1 MSNKGL
7 HKDIENWAVLL
18 GGGMSLLV
26 ICNIVLLVVVC
37 LLISGCGTSRKV
49 ERTQERQMRA
59 EIGMVEDEILS
70 LRSSDFVDWTGQAG
84 NDGEKISPR
93 TSFGRN
99 DNKGMPGQAG
109 HDGRG
114 DNAVR
119 DTTLVTSDE
128 GPIIMNAVR
137 DEDGNMVATDVLEAA
152 SVTARFRNVAER
164 GGKVNIEF
172 AVTVPQDMMDPQWQ
186 LRFYPRMNVLE
197 DTLGLDPILI
207 TGQEYRNEQMRGYRR
222 YEKFLQSI
230 VTDSMEFVNMRL
242 LEIFIE
248 RNISALYAFRTDSTF
263 VSDAEFASAFGV
275 TEQDAIEHYTDKLAR
290 SANERRKARKE
301 ERFRHYVKVPIEQG
315 FRLDTVI
322 REINGDFRYVYSH
335 TLASRPRL
343 RKVDVVLSGAIYK
356 EDVKIYDIPEC
367 EPLTYYISSL
377 SAFVDG
383 TERYMT
389 KVIERKVS
397 ANTACYVEFEHDRY
411 EVDESLGYNRDEIGR
426 IKDNL
431 AALIDHDEFEMDS
444 IVVTAS
450 SSPEGTVAYNT
461 RLTQRR
467 SEAVAEY
474 FRRFID
480 EYRDS
485 MKADEGFVV
494 DMTED
499 PRSEPGMT
507 GEEYPETPV
516 RRSFAYAQDDNG
528 DAQDDSK
535 KDRDGYR
542 IQFIARNDAENWRM
556 LDVLVAEDTVMGY
569 EDKIAYINA
578 CELDDLDRREEVL
591 QKLGCY
597 RHLREKVY
605 PRLRTVKFN
614 FYLHRKDM
622 QKDTVHTTVIDST
635 YMAGVQAIRDRDYET
650 AVTLLRPYQDYNS
663 AVAFCALDYNASA
676 LAILE
681 RLPKTDKVNY
691 MLAIVYSRLD
701 ETEKAVRCYEEACRL
716 NPGFVHRGN
725 LDPEVMMLK
734 DFSTPFGRSK

>member
-18 GGGMSLLV
+18 GGGMSLLM

-49 ERTQERQMRA
+49 ERMQERQMRA
-59 EIGMVEDEILS
+59 EIGMVEEMPDRVGHDGE
-70 LRSSDFVDWTGQAG
+70 VG
-84 NDGEKISPR
+84 NDG
-93 TSFGRN
+93 
-99 DNKGMPGQAG
+99 
-109 HDGRG
+109 
-114 DNAVR
+114 R
-119 DTTLVTSDE
+119 DTTVVMEAE

-186 LRFYPRMNVLE
+186 LRFYPQMYVLE

-248 RNISALYAFRTDSTF
+248 RNIPALYAFRTDSTF

-426 IKDNL
+426 IKKNLSALVDN
-431 AALIDHDEFEMDS
+431 DEFEMDS

-461 RLTQRR
+461 SLTQRR

-474 FRRFID
+474 FRMFID
-480 EYRDS
+480 EYRDLL
-485 MKADEGFVV
+485 KADEGFVV
-494 DMTED
+494 DMTGD

-507 GEEYPETPV
+507 GE
-516 RRSFAYAQDDNG
+516 
-528 DAQDDSK
+528 
-535 KDRDGYR
+535 R
-542 IQFIARNDAENWRM
+542 ILFVARNDAENWRM
-556 LDVLVAEDTVMGY
+556 LDVLVAEDTVMSY
-569 EDKIAYINA
+569 EEKIAYINA
-578 CELDDLDRREEVL
+578 CEVADLDVREEVL
-591 QKLGCY
+591 QNLGCY

-605 PRLRTVKFN
+605 PRLRTVKFD

-650 AVTLLRPYQDYNS
+650 AVTLLRPYRDFN
-663 AVAFCALDYNASA
+663 AVVAFCALDYNASA
-676 LAILE
+676 LDILE
-681 RLPKTDKVNY
+681 NLPKSDQVNY
-691 MLAIVYSRLD
+691 MLAIVYSRLG
-701 ETEKAVRCYEEACRL
+701 EIEKAVRCYEEACRQ

-725 LDPEVMMLK
+725 LDPEISRL
-734 DFSTPFGRSK
+734 RSK

>member
-1 MSNKGL
+1 
-7 HKDIENWAVLL
+7 
-18 GGGMSLLV
+18 
-26 ICNIVLLVVVC
+26 
-37 LLISGCGTSRKV
+37 
-49 ERTQERQMRA
+49 
-59 EIGMVEDEILS
+59 
-70 LRSSDFVDWTGQAG
+70 
-84 NDGEKISPR
+84 
-93 TSFGRN
+93 
-99 DNKGMPGQAG
+99 
-109 HDGRG
+109 
-114 DNAVR
+114 
-119 DTTLVTSDE
+119 
-128 GPIIMNAVR
+128 
-137 DEDGNMVATDVLEAA
+137 
-152 SVTARFRNVAER
+152 
-164 GGKVNIEF
+164 
-172 AVTVPQDMMDPQWQ
+172 
-186 LRFYPRMNVLE
+186 
-197 DTLGLDPILI
+197 
-207 TGQEYRNEQMRGYRR
+207 
-222 YEKFLQSI
+222 
-230 VTDSMEFVNMRL
+230 
-242 LEIFIE
+242 
-248 RNISALYAFRTDSTF
+248 
-263 VSDAEFASAFGV
+263 
-275 TEQDAIEHYTDKLAR
+275 
-290 SANERRKARKE
+290 
-301 ERFRHYVKVPIEQG
+301 
-315 FRLDTVI
+315 
-322 REINGDFRYVYSH
+322 
-335 TLASRPRL
+335 L

-426 IKDNL
+426 IKKNL
-431 AALIDHDEFEMDS
+431 SALIDNDEFEMDS

-485 MKADEGFVV
+485 VKVDEGFVV
-494 DMTED
+494 DLAGD
-499 PRSEPGMT
+499 PRSESGMT

-516 RRSFAYAQDDNG
+516 RRSVAYAQDD
-528 DAQDDSK
+528 SK
-535 KDRDGYR
+535 EDRYGYQ

-556 LDVLVAEDTVMGY
+556 LDALVAEDNPLSFD
-569 EDKIAYINA
+569 DKIAYIDA
-578 CELDDLDRREEVL
+578 CEIEDLDTREEVL
-591 QKLGCY
+591 QNLGCY

-605 PRLRTVKFN
+605 PRLRTVRFD

-635 YMAGVQAIRDRDYET
+635 YMAGVQAVRDRDYET

-691 MLAIVYSRLD
+691 MLAIVYSRLG

-725 LDPEVMMLK
+725 LDPEITQLSV
-734 DFSTPFGRSK
+734 FR

>member
-1 MSNKGL
+1 MSDKGL
-7 HKDIENWAVLL
+7 HKDIENWAVLV
-18 GGGMSLLV
+18 GGGVSLLV
-26 ICNIVLLVVVC
+26 ICNVVLLVVVC

-49 ERTQERQMRA
+49 ERMQERQMRA
-59 EIGMVEDEILS
+59 EIGMVEMPD
-70 LRSSDFVDWTGQAG
+70 RVGH
-84 NDGEKISPR
+84 DGEV
-93 TSFGRN
+93 
-99 DNKGMPGQAG
+99 G
-109 HDGRG
+109 HDGRFPVGAG
-114 DNAVR
+114 DDRR
-119 DTTLVTSDE
+119 DTTVVME
-128 GPIIMNAVR
+128 GGGPIIMNAVR
-137 DEDGNMVATDVLEAA
+137 DEDGNMVATDVIKAA

-172 AVTVPQDMMDPQWQ
+172 MVTVPKDMMDPQWQ
-186 LRFYPRMNVLE
+186 LRFYPRMYVLE
-197 DTLGLDPILI
+197 DTLGLDSVLI

-230 VTDSMEFVNMRL
+230 VTDSMEFVNLRL

-248 RNISALYAFRTDSTF
+248 RNIPDLYAFRTDSTF
-263 VSDAEFASAFGV
+263 VTDAEFASTYGV
-275 TEQDAIEHYTDKLAR
+275 TEQEAIEHYTNKLAR
-290 SANERRKARKE
+290 SANERRKARKDTK
-301 ERFRHYVKVPIEQG
+301 FRQYVSVPIEEKG
-315 FRLDTVI
+315 IRLDTVI
-322 REINGDFRYVYSH
+322 REINGDFRYVYSY
-335 TLASRPRL
+335 TLASRPHM

-383 TERYMT
+383 TKRYMT
-389 KVIERKVS
+389 KVIERKVY
-397 ANTACYVEFEHDRY
+397 ANTACYVEFEHDSFV
-411 EVDESLGYNRDEIGR
+411 VDETLGYNRDEIGR
-426 IKDNL
+426 IKGNL
-431 AALIDHDEFEMDS
+431 AALIDNDEFAMDS
-444 IVVTAS
+444 IIVTAS

-461 RLTQRR
+461 RLSQRR

-485 MKADEGFVV
+485 VRVNEGFVV
-494 DMTED
+494 DMTGD

-516 RRSFAYAQDDNG
+516 RRSVAYAQDD
-528 DAQDDSK
+528 SK
-535 KDRDGYR
+535 EDRYGYQ

-556 LDVLVAEDTVMGY
+556 LDVLVAEDTVMSY
-569 EDKIAYINA
+569 EEKIAYINA
-578 CELDDLDRREEVL
+578 CEVADLDVREEVL
-591 QKLGCY
+591 QTLGCY

-605 PRLRTVKFN
+605 PRLRTVKFD

-650 AVTLLRPYQDYNS
+650 AVTLLRPYKDYNA

-681 RLPKTDKVNY
+681 RLHRTDQVNY
-691 MLAIVYSRLD
+691 MLAIVYSRLG
-701 ETEKAVRCYEEACRL
+701 ETEKAVRCYEEACRM

-725 LDPEVMMLK
+725 LDPEITQLSV
-734 DFSTPFGRSK
+734 FR

>member
-1 MSNKGL
+1 MSDKGL

-49 ERTQERQMRA
+49 ERMQERQMRA
-59 EIGMVEDEILS
+59 EIGMVEMPD
-70 LRSSDFVDWTGQAG
+70 RVGH
-84 NDGEKISPR
+84 DGEV
-93 TSFGRN
+93 
-99 DNKGMPGQAG
+99 G
-109 HDGRG
+109 HDGRFPVGAG
-114 DNAVR
+114 DDGR
-119 DTTLVTSDE
+119 DTTVVME
-128 GPIIMNAVR
+128 GGGPIIMNAVR
-137 DEDGNMVATDVLEAA
+137 DEDGNMVATDVIEAA
-152 SVTARFRNVAER
+152 SITARFRNVAER

-186 LRFYPRMNVLE
+186 LRFYPRMYVLE

-248 RNISALYAFRTDSTF
+248 RNIPALYAFRTDSTF
-263 VSDAEFASAFGV
+263 VSDADFASAFGV
-275 TEQDAIEHYTDKLAR
+275 TEQQAVEHYTNKQAK

-367 EPLTYYISSL
+367 ESLTYYISSL

-426 IKDNL
+426 IKKNL
-431 AALIDHDEFEMDS
+431 SALIDNDEFEMDS

-485 MKADEGFVV
+485 VKADEGFAV
-494 DMTED
+494 DMTGD

-507 GEEYPETPV
+507 VE
-516 RRSFAYAQDDNG
+516 
-528 DAQDDSK
+528 
-535 KDRDGYR
+535 R
-542 IQFIARNDAENWRM
+542 ILFVARNDAENWRM
-556 LDVLVAEDTVMGY
+556 LDVLVAEDTVMSY
-569 EDKIAYINA
+569 EEKIAYINA
-578 CELDDLDRREEVL
+578 CEVADLDVREEVL
-591 QKLGCY
+591 QNLGCY

-605 PRLRTVKFN
+605 PRLRTVKFD

-635 YMAGVQAIRDRDYET
+635 YMAGVQAVRDRDYET

-691 MLAIVYSRLD
+691 MLAIVYSRLG
-701 ETEKAVRCYEEACRL
+701 ETEKAVRCYDEACRQ

-725 LDPEVMMLK
+725 LDPEISRLSV
-734 DFSTPFGRSK
+734 FR

>member
-18 GGGMSLLV
+18 DGGMSLLV

-49 ERTQERQMRA
+49 ERMQERQMRA
-59 EIGMVEDEILS
+59 EIGMVEEMPDRIGHDGRSSVGAGDDREKI
-70 LRSSDFVDWTGQAG
+70 LRSAQDDS
-84 NDGEKISPR
+84 N
-93 TSFGRN
+93 
-99 DNKGMPGQAG
+99 GMPGQAG

-119 DTTLVTSDE
+119 DTTLDTSSE

-186 LRFYPRMNVLE
+186 LRFYPRMYVLE

-248 RNISALYAFRTDSTF
+248 RNIPALYAFRTDSTF
-263 VSDAEFASAFGV
+263 VSDAKFASAFGV
-275 TEQDAIEHYTDKLAR
+275 TEQQAIEHYTNRLAK

-301 ERFRHYVKVPIEQG
+301 ERFRQYVKVPIEQG
-315 FRLDTVI
+315 FRLDTVM

-335 TLASRPRL
+335 TLASRSRL
-343 RKVDVVLSGAIYK
+343 RKVDVVLSGAIYQ

-426 IKDNL
+426 IKKNL
-431 AALIDHDEFEMDS
+431 SALIDNDEFEMDS

-485 MKADEGFVV
+485 VKADEGFAV
-494 DMTED
+494 DMTGD

-507 GEEYPETPV
+507 GEGI
-516 RRSFAYAQDDNG
+516 R
-528 DAQDDSK
+528 
-535 KDRDGYR
+535 
-542 IQFIARNDAENWRM
+542 FIARNDAENWRM
-556 LDVLVAEDTVMGY
+556 LDVLVAEDTVMSY

-578 CELDDLDRREEVL
+578 CELDDLDQREEVL

-605 PRLRTVKFN
+605 PRLRTVKFD

-622 QKDTVHTTVIDST
+622 LKDTVHTTVIDST

-650 AVTLLRPYQDYNS
+650 AVTLLRPYQDYNA

-681 RLPKTDKVNY
+681 RLHRTDQVNY
-691 MLAIVYSRLD
+691 MLAIVYSRLG
-701 ETEKAVRCYEEACRL
+701 EIEKAARCYEEACRQ

>member
-1 MSNKGL
+1 MSKNL

-18 GGGMSLLV
+18 GGGVSLLV
-26 ICNIVLLVVVC
+26 IFNIVLMVVVC
-37 LLISGCGTSRKV
+37 LLMSSCGSARKV
-49 ERTQERQMRA
+49 ERMKERQMRA
-59 EIGMVEDEILS
+59 EIGMVEMP
-70 LRSSDFVDWTGQAG
+70 GQAG
-84 NDGEKISPR
+84 HDGEEISPR

-99 DNKGMPGQAG
+99 DSKGIPDRVG
-109 HDGRG
+109 HDGGRAG
-114 DNAVR
+114 NDNR
-119 DTTLVTSDE
+119 DTTVLAESD

-186 LRFYPRMNVLE
+186 LRFYPRMYVLE

-248 RNISALYAFRTDSTF
+248 RNIPALYAFRTDSTF
-263 VSDAEFASAFGV
+263 VSDAEFTSAFGV
-275 TEQDAIEHYTDKLAR
+275 TEQQAIEHYTNRLAK

-301 ERFRHYVKVPIEQG
+301 EWFRQYVKVPIEQG
-315 FRLDTVI
+315 FRLDSVM
-322 REINGDFRYVYSH
+322 REINGDFRYVYSY

-343 RKVDVVLSGAIYK
+343 RKVDVVLSGEIYQ

-426 IKDNL
+426 IKKNL
-431 AALIDHDEFEMDS
+431 SALIDNDEFEMDS

-461 RLTQRR
+461 RLTQKR

-474 FRRFID
+474 FRMFID

-485 MKADEGFVV
+485 VKADEGFAV
-494 DMTED
+494 DMTGD

-507 GEEYPETPV
+507 GEEYTETPV
-516 RRSFAYAQDDNG
+516 RRSFAY
-528 DAQDDSK
+528 AQDDSK

-556 LDVLVAEDTVMGY
+556 LDVLVAEDTVMSY

-578 CELDDLDRREEVL
+578 CELDDLDQREEVL
-591 QKLGCY
+591 QNLGCY

-605 PRLRTVKFN
+605 PRLRTVKFD

-650 AVTLLRPYQDYNS
+650 AVTLLRPYQDYNA

-681 RLPKTDKVNY
+681 RLHRTDQVNY
-691 MLAIVYSRLD
+691 MLAIVYSRLG
-701 ETEKAVRCYEEACRL
+701 EIEKAVRCYEKACRQ

-725 LDPEVMMLK
+725 LDPEITQLSV
-734 DFSTPFGRSK
+734 FR

>member
-18 GGGMSLLV
+18 GGGVSLLV

-49 ERTQERQMRA
+49 ERMQERQIRA
-59 EIGMVEDEILS
+59 EIGMVEMP
-70 LRSSDFVDWTGQAG
+70 GQAG
-84 NDGEKISPR
+84 HDGEEISPR

-99 DNKGMPGQAG
+99 DSKGIPDRVGNDG
-109 HDGRG
+109 EVGNDGRSSVGAG
-114 DNAVR
+114 DDVR
-119 DTTLVTSDE
+119 DTTVVMEAE

-137 DEDGNMVATDVLEAA
+137 DEDGNMVATDVIEAA

-186 LRFYPRMNVLE
+186 LRFYPRMYVLE

-230 VTDSMEFVNMRL
+230 VTDSMEFVNMSL

-248 RNISALYAFRTDSTF
+248 RNIPALYAFRTDSTF
-263 VSDAEFASAFGV
+263 VSDVEFASAFGV
-275 TEQDAIEHYTDKLAR
+275 TEQQAIEHYTNRLAK

-322 REINGDFRYVYSH
+322 REINGGFRYVYSH
-335 TLASRPRL
+335 ILASRPRL

-377 SAFVDG
+377 SAFMDG

-411 EVDESLGYNRDEIGR
+411 EVDESLGYNHDEIGR
-426 IKDNL
+426 IKKNL
-431 AALIDHDEFEMDS
+431 SALIDNDEFEMDS

-485 MKADEGFVV
+485 VKVDEGFVV
-494 DMTED
+494 DLAGD

-507 GEEYPETPV
+507 GE
-516 RRSFAYAQDDNG
+516 
-528 DAQDDSK
+528 
-535 KDRDGYR
+535 R
-542 IQFIARNDAENWRM
+542 ILFVARNDAENWRM
-556 LDVLVAEDTVMGY
+556 LDVLVAEDTVMSY
-569 EDKIAYINA
+569 EEKMAYIDA
-578 CELDDLDRREEVL
+578 CEIDDLDEREEVL

-635 YMAGVQAIRDRDYET
+635 YMAGVQAIRDRDYEA
-650 AVTLLRPYQDYNS
+650 AVTLLRPYQDYNA

-681 RLPKTDKVNY
+681 RLHRTDQVNY
-691 MLAIVYSRLD
+691 MLAIVNSRLG
-701 ETEKAVRCYEEACRL
+701 ETEKAVRCYEEACRM

-725 LDPEVMMLK
+725 LDPEITQLSV
-734 DFSTPFGRSK
+734 FR

>member
-1 MSNKGL
+1 MSDKGL
-7 HKDIENWAVLL
+7 HKDIEIWAVLL
-18 GGGMSLLV
+18 GGGVSLLV
-26 ICNIVLLVVVC
+26 ICNVVLLVVVC

-49 ERTQERQMRA
+49 ERMQERQMRA
-59 EIGMVEDEILS
+59 EIGMVEEMPDRVE
-70 LRSSDFVDWTGQAG
+70 
-84 NDGEKISPR
+84 DGEKISPR

-152 SVTARFRNVAER
+152 LVTARFRNVAER

-186 LRFYPRMNVLE
+186 LRFYPRMYVLE

-248 RNISALYAFRTDSTF
+248 RNIPALYAFRTDSTF

-275 TEQDAIEHYTDKLAR
+275 TEQQAIEHYTNRLAK

-301 ERFRHYVKVPIEQG
+301 ERFRQYVKVPIEQG
-315 FRLDTVI
+315 FRLDTVM

-343 RKVDVVLSGAIYK
+343 RKVDVVLSGAIYQ

-426 IKDNL
+426 IKKNL
-431 AALIDHDEFEMDS
+431 SALIDNDEFEMDS

-485 MKADEGFVV
+485 VKVDKGFVV
-494 DMTED
+494 DLAGD

-507 GEEYPETPV
+507 KVEPGMTGEGI
-516 RRSFAYAQDDNG
+516 R
-528 DAQDDSK
+528 
-535 KDRDGYR
+535 
-542 IQFIARNDAENWRM
+542 FIARNDAENWRM
-556 LDVLVAEDTVMGY
+556 LDVLVAEDTVMSY

-605 PRLRTVKFN
+605 PRLRTVKFD

-650 AVTLLRPYQDYNS
+650 AVTLLRPYQDYNA

-681 RLPKTDKVNY
+681 KVHRTDQVNY
-691 MLAIVYSRLD
+691 MLAIVYSRLG
-701 ETEKAVRCYEEACRL
+701 EIEKAVRCYEEACRQ

-725 LDPEVMMLK
+725 LDPEISFAIAQATKV
-734 DFSTPFGRSK
+734 DNSTPFGRSK

>member
-1 MSNKGL
+1 MSKNL

-18 GGGMSLLV
+18 GGGVSLLV
-26 ICNIVLLVVVC
+26 IFNIVLMVVVC
-37 LLISGCGTSRKV
+37 LLMSSCGSARKV
-49 ERTQERQMRA
+49 ERMKERQMKA
-59 EIGMVEDEILS
+59 EIGIVEEMPYRVGHDGG
-70 LRSSDFVDWTGQAG
+70 RSGEDWIAGRAG
-84 NDGEKISPR
+84 NDY
-93 TSFGRN
+93 
-99 DNKGMPGQAG
+99 
-109 HDGRG
+109 
-114 DNAVR
+114 R
-119 DTTLVTSDE
+119 DTTMVAELD

-186 LRFYPRMNVLE
+186 LRLYPQMYVLE

-248 RNISALYAFRTDSTF
+248 RNIPALYAFRTDSTF

-275 TEQDAIEHYTDKLAR
+275 TEQQAIEHYTNRLAK

-301 ERFRHYVKVPIEQG
+301 ERFRQYVKVPIKQG

-485 MKADEGFVV
+485 VKVDEGFAV
-494 DMTED
+494 DLAGD

-507 GEEYPETPV
+507 KVEPGMTGEGI
-516 RRSFAYAQDDNG
+516 R
-528 DAQDDSK
+528 
-535 KDRDGYR
+535 
-542 IQFIARNDAENWRM
+542 FIARNDAENWRM
-556 LDVLVAEDTVMGY
+556 LDVLVAEDNSLSFY
-569 EDKIAYINA
+569 DKIAYIDA
-578 CELDDLDRREEVL
+578 CEIEDLDTREEVL
-591 QKLGCY
+591 QNLGCY
-597 RHLREKVY
+597 RNLREKVY
-605 PRLRTVKFN
+605 PRLRTVKFD

-650 AVTLLRPYQDYNS
+650 AVTLLRPYQDYNA

-681 RLPKTDKVNY
+681 KLHRTDQVNY
-691 MLAIVYSRLD
+691 MLAIVYSRLG
-701 ETEKAVRCYEEACRL
+701 EIEKAARCYEEACRQ

>member
-18 GGGMSLLV
+18 GGGVSLLV

-49 ERTQERQMRA
+49 ERMLERQMRA
-59 EIGMVEDEILS
+59 EIGMVEEMPDRVGHDGE
-70 LRSSDFVDWTGQAG
+70 VG
-84 NDGEKISPR
+84 NDGRSPV
-93 TSFGRN
+93 G
-99 DNKGMPGQAG
+99 AG
-109 HDGRG
+109 DDG
-114 DNAVR
+114 R
-119 DTTLVTSDE
+119 DTTVVME
-128 GPIIMNAVR
+128 AGGPIIMNAVR
-137 DEDGNMVATDVLEAA
+137 DEDGNMVATDVIEAA
-152 SVTARFRNVAER
+152 SITARFRNVAER

-172 AVTVPQDMMDPQWQ
+172 AMTVPQDMMDPQWQ
-186 LRFYPRMNVLE
+186 LRFYPQMYVLE
-197 DTLGLDPILI
+197 DTVGLDPILI

-248 RNISALYAFRTDSTF
+248 RNIPALYAFRTDSTF

-275 TEQDAIEHYTDKLAR
+275 TEQQAIEHYTNRLAK

-301 ERFRHYVKVPIEQG
+301 ERFRQYVKVPIEQG
-315 FRLDTVI
+315 FRLDTVM

-343 RKVDVVLSGAIYK
+343 RKVDVVLSGEIYQ

-426 IKDNL
+426 IKKNL
-431 AALIDHDEFEMDS
+431 SALIDNDEFEMDS

-485 MKADEGFVV
+485 VKADEGFAV
-494 DMTED
+494 DMTGD
-499 PRSEPGMT
+499 SRSEPGMT

-516 RRSFAYAQDDNG
+516 RRSVAYAQDD
-528 DAQDDSK
+528 SK
-535 KDRDGYR
+535 EDRYGYQ

-556 LDVLVAEDTVMGY
+556 LDVLVAEDTVMSY

-578 CELDDLDRREEVL
+578 CEVADLDEREEVL

-605 PRLRTVKFN
+605 PRLRTVRFD

-635 YMAGVQAIRDRDYET
+635 YMAGVQAVRDRDYET
-650 AVTLLRPYQDYNS
+650 AVTLLRPYQDYNA

-681 RLPKTDKVNY
+681 RLHRTDQVNY
-691 MLAIVYSRLD
+691 MLAIVYSRLG
-701 ETEKAVRCYEEACRL
+701 EIEKAVRCYEEACRM
-716 NPGFVHRGN
+716 NPGLVHRGN
-725 LDPEVMMLK
+725 LDPEISRLSV
-734 DFSTPFGRSK
+734 FR

>member
-1 MSNKGL
+1 MINKDTN
-7 HKDIENWAVLL
+7 KEIEALAVLF
-18 GGGMSLLV
+18 GGGISLLA
-26 ICNIVLLVVVC
+26 ICNVVLMVIVCVLMSSC
-37 LLISGCGTSRKV
+37 SSARKV
-49 ERTQERQMRA
+49 ERIQARQIRA
-59 EIGMVEDEILS
+59 EIGMVEEMPD
-70 LRSSDFVDWTGQAG
+70 RVGD
-84 NDGEKISPR
+84 DG
-93 TSFGRN
+93 
-99 DNKGMPGQAG
+99 
-109 HDGRG
+109 
-114 DNAVR
+114 R
-119 DTTLVTSDE
+119 DTTVVMEAE

-152 SVTARFRNVAER
+152 SVTARFRNIAER
-164 GGKVNIEF
+164 GGKVNVEF
-172 AVTVPQDMMDPQWQ
+172 VVTVPQDMMDPQWQ
-186 LRFYPRMNVLE
+186 LQFYPQMYVLE
-197 DTLGLDPILI
+197 DTVRLDPILI

-248 RNISALYAFRTDSTF
+248 RNIPALYAFGTDSTF

-275 TEQDAIEHYTDKLAR
+275 TEQQAIEHYTNRLAK
-290 SANERRKARKE
+290 SANERRMARKE
-301 ERFRHYVKVPIEQG
+301 ERFRQYVKVPIEQG
-315 FRLDTVI
+315 FRLDTVM

-335 TLASRPRL
+335 TLATRPRL

-356 EDVKIYDIPEC
+356 EDAKIYDIPEC
-367 EPLTYYISSL
+367 KPLTYYISSL

-411 EVDESLGYNRDEIGR
+411 EVDESLGYNRDEIGM
-426 IKDNL
+426 IKKNL
-431 AALIDHDEFEMDS
+431 SALIDNDEFEMDS

-474 FRRFID
+474 FRMFID

-485 MKADEGFVV
+485 VKANEGFAV
-494 DMTED
+494 DMTGD
-499 PRSEPGMT
+499 PRSVQEMT
-507 GEEYPETPV
+507 AEGI
-516 RRSFAYAQDDNG
+516 R
-528 DAQDDSK
+528 
-535 KDRDGYR
+535 
-542 IQFIARNDAENWRM
+542 FIARNDAENWRM
-556 LDVLVAEDTVMGY
+556 LDALVAEDTVMSY

-578 CELDDLDRREEVL
+578 CELDNLDQREEVL

-605 PRLRTVKFN
+605 PRLRTVKFG

-622 QKDTVHTTVIDST
+622 LKDTVHTTVIDST

-650 AVTLLRPYQDYNS
+650 AVTLLRPYQDYNA

-681 RLPKTDKVNY
+681 RLHRTDQVNY
-691 MLAIVYSRLD
+691 MLAIVYSRLS
-701 ETEKAVRCYEEACRL
+701 EIEKAVWCYDEACMQ

-725 LDPEVMMLK
+725 LDPEISRLSV
-734 DFSTPFGRSK
+734 FR

>member
-7 HKDIENWAVLL
+7 HRDIENWAVLL
-18 GGGMSLLV
+18 GGGVSLLV
-26 ICNIVLLVVVC
+26 ICNVVLLVVVC

-49 ERTQERQMRA
+49 ERMQERQMRA
-59 EIGMVEDEILS
+59 EIGMVEDEIA
-70 LRSSDFVDWTGQAG
+70 GQTG
-84 NDGEKISPR
+84 NDGRSPVGAGDDREEISRFAPL
-93 TSFGRN
+93 TRN

-172 AVTVPQDMMDPQWQ
+172 AVTIPQDMMDPQWQ
-186 LRFYPRMNVLE
+186 LRFYPQMYVLK
-197 DTLGLDPILI
+197 DTVGLDPILI

-222 YEKFLQSI
+222 YEKFLRSI
-230 VTDSMEFVNMRL
+230 VTDSMEFVNLRL

-248 RNISALYAFRTDSTF
+248 RNIPALYAFRTDSTF

-275 TEQDAIEHYTDKLAR
+275 TEQQAVEHYTNKLAK

-322 REINGDFRYVYSH
+322 REINGDFRYVYSY

-343 RKVDVVLSGAIYK
+343 RKVDVVLSGAIYQ

-426 IKDNL
+426 IKKNL
-431 AALIDHDEFEMDS
+431 SALIDNDEFEMDS

-474 FRRFID
+474 FRIFID

-485 MKADEGFVV
+485 VKVNEGFVV
-494 DMTED
+494 DLAGD

-507 GEEYPETPV
+507 GEGI
-516 RRSFAYAQDDNG
+516 R
-528 DAQDDSK
+528 
-535 KDRDGYR
+535 
-542 IQFIARNDAENWRM
+542 FIARNDAENWRM
-556 LDVLVAEDTVMGY
+556 LDVLVAEDTVMSY

-578 CELDDLDRREEVL
+578 CELDDLDEREEVL

-650 AVTLLRPYQDYNS
+650 AVTLLRPYQDYNA

-681 RLPKTDKVNY
+681 RLHRTDQVNY
-691 MLAIVYSRLD
+691 MLAIVYSRLG
-701 ETEKAVRCYEEACRL
+701 ETEKAVICYEESCRQ

-725 LDPEVMMLK
+725 LDPEISRLSV
-734 DFSTPFGRSK
+734 FR

>member
-7 HKDIENWAVLL
+7 HKDIENWAILL

-49 ERTQERQMRA
+49 ERMQQRLMRA
-59 EIGMVEDEILS
+59 EIGMVEDEIAG
-70 LRSSDFVDWTGQAG
+70 RAG
-84 NDGEKISPR
+84 NDGRFPV
-93 TSFGRN
+93 G
-99 DNKGMPGQAG
+99 AG
-109 HDGRG
+109 DDG
-114 DNAVR
+114 R
-119 DTTLVTSDE
+119 DTTVVME
-128 GPIIMNAVR
+128 GGGPIIMNAVR
-137 DEDGNMVATDVLEAA
+137 DEDGNMVATDVIEAA
-152 SVTARFRNVAER
+152 SITARFRNVAER

-172 AVTVPQDMMDPQWQ
+172 AVTVPQDMIDPQWQ
-186 LRFYPRMNVLE
+186 LRFYPQMYVLE
-197 DTLGLDPILI
+197 DTVGLDPVLI

-222 YEKFLQSI
+222 YEKFLCSI
-230 VTDSMEFVNMRL
+230 VTDSMEFVNLRL

-248 RNISALYAFRTDSTF
+248 RNIPALYAFRTDSTF
-263 VSDAEFASAFGV
+263 VSDAEFASAYGV
-275 TEQDAIEHYTDKLAR
+275 TEQEAIEHYTNKLAR
-290 SANERRKARKE
+290 SANERRKARKDTK
-301 ERFRHYVKVPIEQG
+301 FRQYVSVPIEG
-315 FRLDTVI
+315 KGIRLDTVI
-322 REINGDFRYVYSH
+322 RELNGDFRYVYSY
-335 TLASRPRL
+335 TLASRPHL

-389 KVIERKVS
+389 KVIERKVY
-397 ANTACYVEFEHDRY
+397 ANTACYVEFEHDSFV
-411 EVDESLGYNRDEIGR
+411 VDETLGYNRDEIGR
-426 IKDNL
+426 IKGNL
-431 AALIDHDEFEMDS
+431 AALIDNDEFAMDS
-444 IVVTAS
+444 IIVTAS

-474 FRRFID
+474 FRRYID

-485 MKADEGFVV
+485 VRVNEGFVV
-494 DMTED
+494 DMTGD

-516 RRSFAYAQDDNG
+516 RRSFAYAQDD
-528 DAQDDSK
+528 SME
-535 KDRDGYR
+535 DRYGYQ

-556 LDVLVAEDTVMGY
+556 LDALLAEDNSLSFD
-569 EDKIAYINA
+569 DKIAYIDA
-578 CELDDLDRREEVL
+578 CEIENLDTREEVL

-597 RHLREKVY
+597 RHLREKIY
-605 PRLRTVKFN
+605 PRLRTVRFD

-622 QKDTVHTTVIDST
+622 LKDTVHTTVIDST
-635 YMAGVQAIRDRDYET
+635 YMAGVQAVRDRDYET

-691 MLAIVYSRLD
+691 MLAIVYSRLG
-701 ETEKAVRCYEEACRL
+701 ETEKAVRCYEEACRM

-725 LDPEVMMLK
+725 LDPEITQLSV
-734 DFSTPFGRSK
+734 FR

>member
-1 MSNKGL
+1 MSDKGL

-49 ERTQERQMRA
+49 ERMQERQMRA
-59 EIGMVEDEILS
+59 EIGMVEEIPD
-70 LRSSDFVDWTGQAG
+70 RVGHDGEVG
-84 NDGEKISPR
+84 NDGRSPVV
-93 TSFGRN
+93 
-99 DNKGMPGQAG
+99 AG
-109 HDGRG
+109 DDG
-114 DNAVR
+114 R
-119 DTTLVTSDE
+119 DTTVVMEAE

-186 LRFYPRMNVLE
+186 LRFYPQMYVLE
-197 DTLGLDPILI
+197 DTLELDPILI

-248 RNISALYAFRTDSTF
+248 RNIPALYAFRTDSTF

-275 TEQDAIEHYTDKLAR
+275 TEQQAIEHYTNRLAK

-301 ERFRHYVKVPIEQG
+301 ERFRQYVKVPIEQG
-315 FRLDTVI
+315 FRLDTVM
-322 REINGDFRYVYSH
+322 REINGDFRYVYAH
-335 TLASRPRL
+335 TLATRPRL

-356 EDVKIYDIPEC
+356 EDAKIYDIPEC

-389 KVIERKVS
+389 KVIERKES

-426 IKDNL
+426 IKKNL
-431 AALIDHDEFEMDS
+431 SALINNDEFEMDS

-485 MKADEGFVV
+485 VKADEGFLV
-494 DMTED
+494 DMTGD
-499 PRSEPGMT
+499 PRSVPGMT
-507 GEEYPETPV
+507 V
-516 RRSFAYAQDDNG
+516 KRFLDFARNDSSNG
-528 DAQDDSK
+528 NSDI
-535 KDRDGYR
+535 R
-542 IQFIARNDAENWRM
+542 FIARNDAENWRM
-556 LDVLVAEDTVMGY
+556 LDALVAEDNSLSFD
-569 EDKIAYINA
+569 DKIAYIDA
-578 CELDDLDRREEVL
+578 CEIEDLDTREEVL

-605 PRLRTVKFN
+605 PRLRTVKFD

-650 AVTLLRPYQDYNS
+650 AVTLLRPYQDYNA

-681 RLPKTDKVNY
+681 RLPRTDQVNY
-691 MLAIVYSRLD
+691 MLAIVYSRLG
-701 ETEKAVRCYEEACRL
+701 EIKKAVRCYEEACRQ

-734 DFSTPFGRSK
+734 DFFRYRSSD

>member
-49 ERTQERQMRA
+49 ERIQERQMRA
-59 EIGMVEDEILS
+59 EIGMVEE
-70 LRSSDFVDWTGQAG
+70 
-84 NDGEKISPR
+84 
-93 TSFGRN
+93 
-99 DNKGMPGQAG
+99 MPERVG
-109 HDGRG
+109 HDGEVG
-114 DNAVR
+114 DDGRSPVGAGDDGR
-119 DTTLVTSDE
+119 DTTVVME
-128 GPIIMNAVR
+128 GGGPIIMNAVR

-186 LRFYPRMNVLE
+186 LRFYPQMYVLE

-230 VTDSMEFVNMRL
+230 VTDSMEFVNMKL

-248 RNISALYAFRTDSTF
+248 RNIPALYAFKTDSTF

-275 TEQDAIEHYTDKLAR
+275 TEQQAIEHYTNRLAK

-301 ERFRHYVKVPIEQG
+301 ERFRQYVKVPIEQG
-315 FRLDTVI
+315 FRLDTVM

-426 IKDNL
+426 IKKNL
-431 AALIDHDEFEMDS
+431 SALIDNDEFEMDS

-485 MKADEGFVV
+485 VRVDEGFVV
-494 DMTED
+494 DMTGD
-499 PRSEPGMT
+499 PRSVPGMT

-516 RRSFAYAQDDNG
+516 RRSFAYAQDDN
-528 DAQDDSK
+528 
-535 KDRDGYR
+535 RER

-556 LDVLVAEDTVMGY
+556 LDVLVAEDTVMSY

-578 CELDDLDRREEVL
+578 CELDDLDQREEVL

-605 PRLRTVKFN
+605 PRLRTVKFD

-650 AVTLLRPYQDYNS
+650 AVTLLRPYQDYNA

-681 RLPKTDKVNY
+681 RLHRTDQVNY
-691 MLAIVYSRLD
+691 MLAIVYSRLG
-701 ETEKAVRCYEEACRL
+701 EIEKAVRCYEEACRQNL
-716 NPGFVHRGN
+716 GFVHRGN
-725 LDPEVMMLK
+725 LDPEISRLSV
-734 DFSTPFGRSK
+734 FR

>member
-1 MSNKGL
+1 MSKNL

-18 GGGMSLLV
+18 GGGVSLLV
-26 ICNIVLLVVVC
+26 IFNIVLMVVVC
-37 LLISGCGTSRKV
+37 LLMSSCGSARKV
-49 ERTQERQMRA
+49 ERMKERQMKA
-59 EIGMVEDEILS
+59 EIGIVEEMPYRVGHDGG
-70 LRSSDFVDWTGQAG
+70 RSGEDWIAGRAG
-84 NDGEKISPR
+84 NDY
-93 TSFGRN
+93 
-99 DNKGMPGQAG
+99 
-109 HDGRG
+109 
-114 DNAVR
+114 R
-119 DTTLVTSDE
+119 DTTMVAELD

-137 DEDGNMVATDVLEAA
+137 DADGNMVATDVIEAA
-152 SVTARFRNVAER
+152 SITARFRNVAER

-186 LRFYPRMNVLE
+186 LRFYPQMYVLE
-197 DTLGLDPILI
+197 DTVGLDQVLI

-222 YEKFLQSI
+222 YEKFLRSI
-230 VTDSMEFVNMRL
+230 VTDSMEFVNLRL

-248 RNISALYAFRTDSTF
+248 RNIPALYAFRTDSTF

-275 TEQDAIEHYTDKLAR
+275 TEQQAVEHYTNKLAK

-322 REINGDFRYVYSH
+322 LEINGDFRYVYSH

-426 IKDNL
+426 IKKNLSALMDN
-431 AALIDHDEFEMDS
+431 DEFEMDS

-474 FRRFID
+474 FRMFID

-485 MKADEGFVV
+485 VKSDEGFVV
-494 DMTED
+494 DMTGD
-499 PRSEPGMT
+499 PRSVPGMTKVEPGMT
-507 GEEYPETPV
+507 GEGI
-516 RRSFAYAQDDNG
+516 R
-528 DAQDDSK
+528 
-535 KDRDGYR
+535 
-542 IQFIARNDAENWRM
+542 FIARNDAENWRM
-556 LDVLVAEDTVMGY
+556 LDVLVAEDTVMSY

-578 CELDDLDRREEVL
+578 CELDDLDGREEVL

-635 YMAGVQAIRDRDYET
+635 YMAGVQAIRDRDYEA
-650 AVTLLRPYQDYNS
+650 AVTLLRPYQDYNA

-676 LAILE
+676 LTILE
-681 RLPKTDKVNY
+681 RLHRTDQVNY
-691 MLAIVYSRLD
+691 MLAIVYSRLG
-701 ETEKAVRCYEEACRL
+701 EIEKAVRCYEEACRQ

-725 LDPEVMMLK
+725 LDPEISRLSV
-734 DFSTPFGRSK
+734 FR

>member
-1 MSNKGL
+1 MSDKGL
-7 HKDIENWAVLL
+7 HKDIENWAVLF

-49 ERTQERQMRA
+49 ERMQERRMRA
-59 EIGMVEDEILS
+59 EIGMVEEMPDRVGHDGEVGNDGRSPVGAGDDEIAG
-70 LRSSDFVDWTGQAG
+70 RAG
-84 NDGEKISPR
+84 ND
-93 TSFGRN
+93 
-99 DNKGMPGQAG
+99 D
-109 HDGRG
+109 
-114 DNAVR
+114 R
-119 DTTLVTSDE
+119 DTILVTSDE

-186 LRFYPRMNVLE
+186 LRFYPRMYVLE
-197 DTLGLDPILI
+197 DTLGLDPVLI

-248 RNISALYAFRTDSTF
+248 RNIPALYAFRTDSTF

-275 TEQDAIEHYTDKLAR
+275 TEQQAIEHYTNRLAK

-301 ERFRHYVKVPIEQG
+301 ERFRQYVKVPIEQG
-315 FRLDTVI
+315 FRLDTVM
-322 REINGDFRYVYSH
+322 REINGDFRYVYSY

-343 RKVDVVLSGAIYK
+343 RKVDVVLSGEIYQ

-485 MKADEGFVV
+485 VKADEGFAV
-494 DMTED
+494 DMTGD

-507 GEEYPETPV
+507 KVEPGMTGEGI
-516 RRSFAYAQDDNG
+516 R
-528 DAQDDSK
+528 
-535 KDRDGYR
+535 
-542 IQFIARNDAENWRM
+542 FIARNDAENWRM
-556 LDVLVAEDTVMGY
+556 LDVLVAEDTVMSY

-591 QKLGCY
+591 QNLGCY

-650 AVTLLRPYQDYNS
+650 AVTLLRPYQDYNA

-681 RLPKTDKVNY
+681 RLHRTDQVNY
-691 MLAIVYSRLD
+691 MLAIVYSRLG
-701 ETEKAVRCYEEACRL
+701 EIEKAARCYEEACRQ

-725 LDPEVMMLK
+725 LDPEISRLSV
-734 DFSTPFGRSK
+734 FR

>member
-1 MSNKGL
+1 MSDKDL

-18 GGGMSLLV
+18 GGGVSLLV

-49 ERTQERQMRA
+49 ERMQERQMRA
-59 EIGMVEDEILS
+59 EIGMVEEMPDRVGHDGE
-70 LRSSDFVDWTGQAG
+70 VG
-84 NDGEKISPR
+84 NDGRSPV
-93 TSFGRN
+93 G
-99 DNKGMPGQAG
+99 AG
-109 HDGRG
+109 DDG
-114 DNAVR
+114 R
-119 DTTLVTSDE
+119 DTTVVMEAE

-186 LRFYPRMNVLE
+186 LRFYPQMYVLE

-248 RNISALYAFRTDSTF
+248 RNIPALYAFRTDSTF

-275 TEQDAIEHYTDKLAR
+275 TEQQAVEHYTNKLAK
-290 SANERRKARKE
+290 SANERRKARKD
-301 ERFRHYVKVPIEQG
+301 ERFRQYVKVPIEQG
-315 FRLDTVI
+315 FRLDTVM

-335 TLASRPRL
+335 TLASKPRL
-343 RKVDVVLSGAIYK
+343 RKVDVVLSGEIYQ
-356 EDVKIYDIPEC
+356 EDVKMYDIPEC
-367 EPLTYYISSL
+367 ESLTYYISSL

-397 ANTACYVEFEHDRY
+397 SNTACYVEFEHDRY

-426 IKDNL
+426 IKKNL
-431 AALIDHDEFEMDS
+431 SALIDNDEFEMDS

-485 MKADEGFVV
+485 MKADEGFAV
-494 DMTED
+494 DMTGD

-516 RRSFAYAQDDNG
+516 RRSFAY
-528 DAQDDSK
+528 AQDDSK

-556 LDVLVAEDTVMGY
+556 LDVLVAEDTVMSY
-569 EDKIAYINA
+569 EAKIAYINA
-578 CELDDLDRREEVL
+578 CELDDLDQREEVL

-650 AVTLLRPYQDYNS
+650 AVTLLRPYQDYNA

-681 RLPKTDKVNY
+681 KVHRTDQVNY
-691 MLAIVYSRLD
+691 MLAIVYSRLG
-701 ETEKAVRCYEEACRL
+701 EIEKAVRCYEEACRQ

-725 LDPEVMMLK
+725 LDPEISRLSV
-734 DFSTPFGRSK
+734 FR

>member
-1 MSNKGL
+1 MKSSNT

-49 ERTQERQMRA
+49 ERMQERQMRA
-59 EIGMVEDEILS
+59 EIGMVEGMPD
-70 LRSSDFVDWTGQAG
+70 RVG
-84 NDGEKISPR
+84 NDGRSPV
-93 TSFGRN
+93 G
-99 DNKGMPGQAG
+99 AG
-109 HDGRG
+109 DDG
-114 DNAVR
+114 R
-119 DTTLVTSDE
+119 DTTVVMEAE

-186 LRFYPRMNVLE
+186 LRFYPQMYVLE

-248 RNISALYAFRTDSTF
+248 RNIPALYAFRTDSTF

-275 TEQDAIEHYTDKLAR
+275 TEQQAVEHYTNKLAK

-322 REINGDFRYVYSH
+322 RETNGDFRYVYSH

-383 TERYMT
+383 SERYMT

-426 IKDNL
+426 IKKNL
-431 AALIDHDEFEMDS
+431 SALIDNDEFEMDS

-485 MKADEGFVV
+485 VKADEGFVV
-494 DMTED
+494 DLAGD

-507 GEEYPETPV
+507 GEGI
-516 RRSFAYAQDDNG
+516 R
-528 DAQDDSK
+528 
-535 KDRDGYR
+535 
-542 IQFIARNDAENWRM
+542 FIARNDAENWRM
-556 LDVLVAEDTVMGY
+556 LDVLVAEDTVMSY

-605 PRLRTVKFN
+605 PRLRTVKFD

-650 AVTLLRPYQDYNS
+650 AVTLLRPYQDYNA

-681 RLPKTDKVNY
+681 RLHRTDQVNY
-691 MLAIVYSRLD
+691 MLAIVYSRLG
-701 ETEKAVRCYEEACRL
+701 EIEKAVGCYEEACRQ

-725 LDPEVMMLK
+725 LDPEISRLSV
-734 DFSTPFGRSK
+734 FR

>member
-49 ERTQERQMRA
+49 ERIQERQMRA

-70 LRSSDFVDWTGQAG
+70 LRSSDFVDWTGQTG
-84 NDGEKISPR
+84 NDGRSPV
-93 TSFGRN
+93 G
-99 DNKGMPGQAG
+99 AG
-109 HDGRG
+109 DDG
-114 DNAVR
+114 R
-119 DTTLVTSDE
+119 DTTVVME
-128 GPIIMNAVR
+128 GGGPIIMNAVR
-137 DEDGNMVATDVLEAA
+137 DEDGNMVATDVIEAA
-152 SVTARFRNVAER
+152 SITARFRNVAER

-186 LRFYPRMNVLE
+186 LRFYPRMYVLE

-248 RNISALYAFRTDSTF
+248 RNIPALYAFRTDSTF

-275 TEQDAIEHYTDKLAR
+275 TEQQAVEHYTNKLAK

-301 ERFRHYVKVPIEQG
+301 ERFRHYVKVPIKQG

-383 TERYMT
+383 SERYMT

-426 IKDNL
+426 IKKNL
-431 AALIDHDEFEMDS
+431 SALIDNDEFEMDS

-450 SSPEGTVAYNT
+450 SSPEGTIAYNT

-485 MKADEGFVV
+485 VKVDEGFAV
-494 DMTED
+494 DMTGD
-499 PRSEPGMT
+499 PQSEPGMT

-516 RRSFAYAQDDNG
+516 RRSFAY
-528 DAQDDSK
+528 AQDDSK

-556 LDVLVAEDTVMGY
+556 LDVLVAEDTVMSY

-605 PRLRTVKFN
+605 PRLRTVKFG

-622 QKDTVHTTVIDST
+622 LKDTVHTTVIDST

-650 AVTLLRPYQDYNS
+650 AVTLLRPYQDYNA

-681 RLPKTDKVNY
+681 RLHRTDQVNY
-691 MLAIVYSRLD
+691 MLAIVYSRLG
-701 ETEKAVRCYEEACRL
+701 EIEKAVRCYEEACRQ

-725 LDPEVMMLK
+725 LDPEISRLSV
-734 DFSTPFGRSK
+734 FR

>member
-18 GGGMSLLV
+18 GGGVSLLV
-26 ICNIVLLVVVC
+26 VCNIVLLVVVC

-49 ERTQERQMRA
+49 ERMQERQMRA

-84 NDGEKISPR
+84 NDGEEISRFAPL
-93 TSFGRN
+93 TRN
-99 DNKGMPGQAG
+99 DNNRTTQNDSK
-109 HDGRG
+109 
-114 DNAVR
+114 

-186 LRFYPRMNVLE
+186 LRFYPRMYVLE

-230 VTDSMEFVNMRL
+230 VTDSMEFVNLRL

-275 TEQDAIEHYTDKLAR
+275 TEQQAIEHYTNRLAK
-290 SANERRKARKE
+290 SANERRKVRKE
-301 ERFRHYVKVPIEQG
+301 ERFSHYVKVPIEQG
-315 FRLDTVI
+315 FRLDTVM

-335 TLASRPRL
+335 TLASKPRL
-343 RKVDVVLSGAIYK
+343 RKVDVVLSGEIYQ

-426 IKDNL
+426 IKKNL
-431 AALIDHDEFEMDS
+431 SALIDNDEFEMDS

-461 RLTQRR
+461 RLTKRR

-474 FRRFID
+474 FRRFIY

-485 MKADEGFVV
+485 VKADEGFAV
-494 DMTED
+494 D
-499 PRSEPGMT
+499 MT

-516 RRSFAYAQDDNG
+516 RRSFAY
-528 DAQDDSK
+528 AQDDSK

-556 LDVLVAEDTVMGY
+556 LDVLVAEDTVMSY

-578 CELDDLDRREEVL
+578 CELDDLDQREEVL

-605 PRLRTVKFN
+605 PRLRTVKFD

-635 YMAGVQAIRDRDYET
+635 YMAGVQAVRDRDYET

-691 MLAIVYSRLD
+691 MLAIVYSRLG
-701 ETEKAVRCYEEACRL
+701 ETEKAVRCYEEACRM

-725 LDPEVMMLK
+725 LDPEITQLSV
-734 DFSTPFGRSK
+734 FR

>member
-1 MSNKGL
+1 MSDKGL
-7 HKDIENWAVLL
+7 HKDIENWAVMV

-26 ICNIVLLVVVC
+26 ICNIVLLMVVC

-49 ERTQERQMRA
+49 ERMQERQMRA
-59 EIGMVEDEILS
+59 EIGMVE
-70 LRSSDFVDWTGQAG
+70 
-84 NDGEKISPR
+84 
-93 TSFGRN
+93 
-99 DNKGMPGQAG
+99 MPDRVG
-109 HDGRG
+109 HDGRFPVGAG
-114 DNAVR
+114 DDRR
-119 DTTLVTSDE
+119 DTTVVME
-128 GPIIMNAVR
+128 GGGPIIMNAVR
-137 DEDGNMVATDVLEAA
+137 DEDGNMVATDVIKAA

-172 AVTVPQDMMDPQWQ
+172 MVTVPKYMMDPQWQ
-186 LRFYPRMNVLE
+186 LRFYPRMYVLE
-197 DTLGLDPILI
+197 DTLGLDSVLI

-248 RNISALYAFRTDSTF
+248 RNIPALYAFRTDSTF
-263 VSDAEFASAFGV
+263 VSDAEFASSFGV
-275 TEQDAIEHYTDKLAR
+275 TEQQAVEHYTNKLAK

-322 REINGDFRYVYSH
+322 RETNGDFRYVYSH

-343 RKVDVVLSGAIYK
+343 RKVDVVLSGEIYQ

-426 IKDNL
+426 IKKNL
-431 AALIDHDEFEMDS
+431 SALIDNDEFEMDS

-474 FRRFID
+474 FRMFID

-485 MKADEGFVV
+485 VKADEGFVM
-494 DMTED
+494 DMTGD
-499 PRSEPGMT
+499 LWSKPGMT
-507 GEEYPETPV
+507 ANSDI
-516 RRSFAYAQDDNG
+516 R
-528 DAQDDSK
+528 
-535 KDRDGYR
+535 
-542 IQFIARNDAENWRM
+542 FIARNDAENWRM
-556 LDVLVAEDTVMGY
+556 LDALVAEDTVMSY

-578 CELDDLDRREEVL
+578 CELDDLDQREDVL

-605 PRLRTVKFN
+605 PRLRTVKFG

-622 QKDTVHTTVIDST
+622 LKDTVHTTVIDST

-650 AVTLLRPYQDYNS
+650 AVTLLRPYQDYNA

-681 RLPKTDKVNY
+681 RLHRTDQVNY
-691 MLAIVYSRLD
+691 MLAIVYSRLS
-701 ETEKAVRCYEEACRL
+701 EIEKAVRCYDEACRQ

-725 LDPEVMMLK
+725 LDPEISRLSV
-734 DFSTPFGRSK
+734 FR

>member
-1 MSNKGL
+1 MSDKGL

-26 ICNIVLLVVVC
+26 ICNIVLLMVVC

-49 ERTQERQMRA
+49 ERMQERQMRA
-59 EIGMVEDEILS
+59 EIGMVEMPD
-70 LRSSDFVDWTGQAG
+70 RVGH
-84 NDGEKISPR
+84 DGEV
-93 TSFGRN
+93 
-99 DNKGMPGQAG
+99 G
-109 HDGRG
+109 HDGRFPVGAG
-114 DNAVR
+114 DDRR
-119 DTTLVTSDE
+119 DTTVVME
-128 GPIIMNAVR
+128 GGGPIIMNAVR
-137 DEDGNMVATDVLEAA
+137 DEAGNMVATDVIKAA

-172 AVTVPQDMMDPQWQ
+172 MVTVPKDMMDPQWQ
-186 LRFYPRMNVLE
+186 LRFYPRMYVLE
-197 DTLGLDPILI
+197 DTLGLDSVLI

-230 VTDSMEFVNMRL
+230 VTDSMEFVNLRL

-248 RNISALYAFRTDSTF
+248 RNIPDLYAFRTDSTF
-263 VSDAEFASAFGV
+263 VTDAEFASTYGV
-275 TEQDAIEHYTDKLAR
+275 TEQEAIEHYTNKLAR
-290 SANERRKARKE
+290 SANERRKARKDTK
-301 ERFRHYVKVPIEQG
+301 FRQYVSVPIEEKG
-315 FRLDTVI
+315 IRLDTVI
-322 REINGDFRYVYSH
+322 REINGDFRYVYSY
-335 TLASRPRL
+335 TLASRPHM
-343 RKVDVVLSGAIYK
+343 RKVDVVLSGTIYK

-367 EPLTYYISSL
+367 EPLTYHISSL

-411 EVDESLGYNRDEIGR
+411 EVDESLGYNRDEIDR
-426 IKDNL
+426 IKKNL
-431 AALIDHDEFEMDS
+431 SSLIDNDEFEMDS

-480 EYRDS
+480 EYRDPV
-485 MKADEGFVV
+485 KADVGFAV
-494 DMTED
+494 DMTGD

-507 GEEYPETPV
+507 GEGI
-516 RRSFAYAQDDNG
+516 R
-528 DAQDDSK
+528 
-535 KDRDGYR
+535 
-542 IQFIARNDAENWRM
+542 FIARNDAENWRM
-556 LDVLVAEDTVMGY
+556 LDVLVAEDTVMSY
-569 EDKIAYINA
+569 EEKMAYIDA
-578 CELDDLDRREEVL
+578 CEIDDLDEREEVL
-591 QKLGCY
+591 QNLGCY
-597 RHLREKVY
+597 RHMREKIY
-605 PRLRTVKFN
+605 PRLRTVKFD

-650 AVTLLRPYQDYNS
+650 AVTLLRPYRDFNA

-676 LAILE
+676 LDILE
-681 RLPKTDKVNY
+681 NLPKSDQVNY
-691 MLAIVYSRLD
+691 MLAIVYSRLGD
-701 ETEKAVRCYEEACRL
+701 IEKAVRCYEEACRQ

-734 DFSTPFGRSK
+734 DFFRYRSSDFVDDSTPFGRSK

>member
-49 ERTQERQMRA
+49 ERMQERQMRA
-59 EIGMVEDEILS
+59 EIGMVEEMPD
-70 LRSSDFVDWTGQAG
+70 RVGH
-84 NDGEKISPR
+84 DGEKISPR

-99 DNKGMPGQAG
+99 DNKGMPSQAG

-119 DTTLVTSDE
+119 DTTLVTSSE
-128 GPIIMNAVR
+128 GPIIMNAVK
-137 DEDGNMVATDVLEAA
+137 DEDGNMMATDVLEAA

-186 LRFYPRMNVLE
+186 LRFYPRMYVLE

-248 RNISALYAFRTDSTF
+248 RNIPALDAFRTDSTF

-290 SANERRKARKE
+290 SANERRKSRKE
-301 ERFRHYVKVPIEQG
+301 ERFRRYVKVPIEQG
-315 FRLDTVI
+315 FRLDTVM

-343 RKVDVVLSGAIYK
+343 RKVDVVLSGEIFQ

-389 KVIERKVS
+389 KVIERKVY
-397 ANTACYVEFEHDRY
+397 ANTACYVEFEHDSFV
-411 EVDESLGYNRDEIGR
+411 VDETLGYNRDEIGR
-426 IKDNL
+426 IKGNL
-431 AALIDHDEFEMDS
+431 AALIDNDEFAMDS
-444 IVVTAS
+444 IIVTAS

-480 EYRDS
+480 EYLDS
-485 MKADEGFVV
+485 VKADEGFVA
-494 DMTED
+494 DMTGD
-499 PRSEPGMT
+499 PRSVPGMT

-535 KDRDGYR
+535 KGRDGYR

-556 LDVLVAEDTVMGY
+556 LDVLVAEDIVMSY

-591 QKLGCY
+591 QNLGCY
-597 RHLREKVY
+597 RHLREKIY
-605 PRLRTVKFN
+605 PRLRTVRFD

-622 QKDTVHTTVIDST
+622 LKDTVHTTVIDST
-635 YMAGVQAIRDRDYET
+635 YMAGVQAVRDRDYET

-691 MLAIVYSRLD
+691 MLAIVYSRLG
-701 ETEKAVRCYEEACRL
+701 EIEKAVRCYDEACRQ

-725 LDPEVMMLK
+725 LDPEISRLSV
-734 DFSTPFGRSK
+734 FR

>member
-1 MSNKGL
+1 MSKNL

-18 GGGMSLLV
+18 GGGVSLLV
-26 ICNIVLLVVVC
+26 IFNIVLLVVVC
-37 LLISGCGTSRKV
+37 LLMSSCGSARKV
-49 ERTQERQMRA
+49 ERMKERQMRA
-59 EIGMVEDEILS
+59 EIGMVEMP
-70 LRSSDFVDWTGQAG
+70 GQAG
-84 NDGEKISPR
+84 HDGEEISPR

-99 DNKGMPGQAG
+99 DSKGIPDRVG
-109 HDGRG
+109 HNGGRTG
-114 DNAVR
+114 NDNR
-119 DTTLVTSDE
+119 DTTVVAESD

-186 LRFYPRMNVLE
+186 LRFYPRMYVLE

-230 VTDSMEFVNMRL
+230 VTDSMEFVNMWL

-248 RNISALYAFRTDSTF
+248 RNIPALYAFRTDSTF

-275 TEQDAIEHYTDKLAR
+275 TEQQAVEHYTNKLAK

-426 IKDNL
+426 IKKNL
-431 AALIDHDEFEMDS
+431 SALIDNDEFEMDS

-485 MKADEGFVV
+485 VKADEGFVV
-494 DMTED
+494 DMTGD

-516 RRSFAYAQDDNG
+516 RRSFAY
-528 DAQDDSK
+528 AQDDSK

-556 LDVLVAEDTVMGY
+556 LDVLVAEDTVMSY

-578 CELDDLDRREEVL
+578 CELDDLDQREEVL

-605 PRLRTVKFN
+605 PRLRTVKFD

-635 YMAGVQAIRDRDYET
+635 YMAGVQAVRDRDYET
-650 AVTLLRPYQDYNS
+650 AVTLLRPYQDYNA

-681 RLPKTDKVNY
+681 RLHRTDQVNY
-691 MLAIVYSRLD
+691 MLAIVYSRLG
-701 ETEKAVRCYEEACRL
+701 ETEKAVICYEEACRQ

-725 LDPEVMMLK
+725 LDPEISRLSV
-734 DFSTPFGRSK
+734 FR

>member
-1 MSNKGL
+1 MSKNL

-18 GGGMSLLV
+18 GGGVSLLV
-26 ICNIVLLVVVC
+26 IFNIVLMVVVC
-37 LLISGCGTSRKV
+37 LLMSSCGSARKV
-49 ERTQERQMRA
+49 ERMQERQMRA
-59 EIGMVEDEILS
+59 EIGMVE
-70 LRSSDFVDWTGQAG
+70 
-84 NDGEKISPR
+84 
-93 TSFGRN
+93 
-99 DNKGMPGQAG
+99 MPGQAG
-109 HDGRG
+109 HDGEEISPRTSFCRNDSKGIPDRVGNDGEVGNDGRSSVGAG
-114 DNAVR
+114 DDVR
-119 DTTLVTSDE
+119 DTTVVMEAE

-137 DEDGNMVATDVLEAA
+137 DEDGNMVATDVIEAA

-172 AVTVPQDMMDPQWQ
+172 AVTVPQDMIDPQWQ
-186 LRFYPRMNVLE
+186 LRFYPQMYVLE

-230 VTDSMEFVNMRL
+230 VTDSMEFVNMKL

-248 RNISALYAFRTDSTF
+248 RNIPALYAFRTDSTF
-263 VSDAEFASAFGV
+263 VSDAEFSSAFGV
-275 TEQDAIEHYTDKLAR
+275 TEQQAVEHYTNKLAK

-301 ERFRHYVKVPIEQG
+301 ERFRRYVKVPIEQG
-315 FRLDTVI
+315 FRLDTVM

-485 MKADEGFVV
+485 VRVNEGFVV
-494 DMTED
+494 DMTGD

-507 GEEYPETPV
+507 DESDI
-516 RRSFAYAQDDNG
+516 R
-528 DAQDDSK
+528 
-535 KDRDGYR
+535 
-542 IQFIARNDAENWRM
+542 FIARNDAENWRM
-556 LDVLVAEDTVMGY
+556 LDALVAEDNSLSFD
-569 EDKIAYINA
+569 DKIAYIDA
-578 CELDDLDRREEVL
+578 CEIEDLDTREEVL

-605 PRLRTVKFN
+605 PRLRTVKFD

-622 QKDTVHTTVIDST
+622 QKDTVHTTVLDST

-650 AVTLLRPYQDYNS
+650 AVTLLRPYQDYNA

-681 RLPKTDKVNY
+681 RLHRTDQVNY
-691 MLAIVYSRLD
+691 MLAIVNSRLG
-701 ETEKAVRCYEEACRL
+701 ETEKAVRCYEEACRM

-725 LDPEVMMLK
+725 LDPEITQLSV
-734 DFSTPFGRSK
+734 FR

>member
-1 MSNKGL
+1 MSDKGL

-18 GGGMSLLV
+18 GGSMSLLV
-26 ICNIVLLVVVC
+26 ICNVVLLVVVC

-49 ERTQERQMRA
+49 ERMQERQMRA
-59 EIGMVEDEILS
+59 EIGMVEEMPDRVGHDGEVGNDGRSPVGAGDDEIAG
-70 LRSSDFVDWTGQAG
+70 RAG
-84 NDGEKISPR
+84 ND
-93 TSFGRN
+93 
-99 DNKGMPGQAG
+99 D
-109 HDGRG
+109 
-114 DNAVR
+114 R
-119 DTTLVTSDE
+119 DTTVVMEAE

-186 LRFYPRMNVLE
+186 LRFYPRMYVLE

-248 RNISALYAFRTDSTF
+248 RNIPALYAFRTDSTF

-275 TEQDAIEHYTDKLAR
+275 TEQQAIEHYTNRLAK

-301 ERFRHYVKVPIEQG
+301 ERFRQYVKVPIEQG
-315 FRLDTVI
+315 FRLDTVM
-322 REINGDFRYVYSH
+322 REINGDFKYVYSH
-335 TLASRPRL
+335 TLASKPRL
-343 RKVDVVLSGAIYK
+343 RKVDVVLSGEIYQ

-426 IKDNL
+426 IKKNL
-431 AALIDHDEFEMDS
+431 SALIDNDEFEMDS

-485 MKADEGFVV
+485 VKADEGFAV
-494 DMTED
+494 DMTGD

-507 GEEYPETPV
+507 KVEPGMTGEGI
-516 RRSFAYAQDDNG
+516 R
-528 DAQDDSK
+528 
-535 KDRDGYR
+535 
-542 IQFIARNDAENWRM
+542 FIARNDAENWRM
-556 LDVLVAEDTVMGY
+556 LDVLVAEDTVMSY

-605 PRLRTVKFN
+605 PRLRTVKFD

-650 AVTLLRPYQDYNS
+650 AVTLLRPYQDYNA

-681 RLPKTDKVNY
+681 RLHRTDQVNY
-691 MLAIVYSRLD
+691 MLAIVYSRLG
-701 ETEKAVRCYEEACRL
+701 EIEKAVRCYEEACRQ

>member
-1 MSNKGL
+1 MSDKGL

-26 ICNIVLLVVVC
+26 ICNIVLLMVVC

-49 ERTQERQMRA
+49 ERMQERQMRA
-59 EIGMVEDEILS
+59 EIGMVEMPD
-70 LRSSDFVDWTGQAG
+70 RVGH
-84 NDGEKISPR
+84 DGEV
-93 TSFGRN
+93 
-99 DNKGMPGQAG
+99 G
-109 HDGRG
+109 HDGRFPVGAG
-114 DNAVR
+114 DDRR
-119 DTTLVTSDE
+119 DTTVVME
-128 GPIIMNAVR
+128 GGGPIIMNAVR
-137 DEDGNMVATDVLEAA
+137 DEAGNMVATDVIKAA

-172 AVTVPQDMMDPQWQ
+172 MVTVPKDMMDPQWQ
-186 LRFYPRMNVLE
+186 LRFYPRMYVLE
-197 DTLGLDPILI
+197 DTLGLDSVLI

-230 VTDSMEFVNMRL
+230 VTDSMEFVNLRL

-248 RNISALYAFRTDSTF
+248 RNIPDLYAFRTDSTF
-263 VSDAEFASAFGV
+263 VTDAEFASTYGV
-275 TEQDAIEHYTDKLAR
+275 TEQEAIEHYTNKLAR
-290 SANERRKARKE
+290 SANERRKARKDTK
-301 ERFRHYVKVPIEQG
+301 FRQYVSVPIEEKG
-315 FRLDTVI
+315 IRLDTVI
-322 REINGDFRYVYSH
+322 REINGDFRYVYSY
-335 TLASRPRL
+335 TLASRPHM
-343 RKVDVVLSGAIYK
+343 RKVDVVLSGTIYK

-367 EPLTYYISSL
+367 EPLTYHISSL

-411 EVDESLGYNRDEIGR
+411 EVDESLGYNRDEIDR
-426 IKDNL
+426 IKKNL
-431 AALIDHDEFEMDS
+431 SSLIDNDEFEMDS

-480 EYRDS
+480 EYRDPV
-485 MKADEGFVV
+485 KADVGFAV
-494 DMTED
+494 DMTGD
-499 PRSEPGMT
+499 PRSVPGMT

-516 RRSFAYAQDDNG
+516 RRSFAYAQDDN
-528 DAQDDSK
+528 
-535 KDRDGYR
+535 RER

-556 LDVLVAEDTVMGY
+556 LDVLVAEDTVMSY
-569 EDKIAYINA
+569 EDKITYINA
-578 CELDDLDRREEVL
+578 CELDDLDQREEVL
-591 QKLGCY
+591 QNLGCY
-597 RHLREKVY
+597 RHLCEKIY
-605 PRLRTVKFN
+605 PRLRTVKFD

-650 AVTLLRPYQDYNS
+650 AVTLLRPYRDFNA

-691 MLAIVYSRLD
+691 MLAIVYSRLG
-701 ETEKAVRCYEEACRL
+701 ETEKAVRCYEEACRM

-725 LDPEVMMLK
+725 LDPEITQLSV
-734 DFSTPFGRSK
+734 FR

>member
-49 ERTQERQMRA
+49 ERMQERQMRA
-59 EIGMVEDEILS
+59 EIGMVEEMPDRVGHDGE
-70 LRSSDFVDWTGQAG
+70 VG
-84 NDGEKISPR
+84 NDGRSSVGAGDDREEISRFAPL
-93 TSFGRN
+93 TRN

-119 DTTLVTSDE
+119 DTILVTSDE

-164 GGKVNIEF
+164 GSKVNIEF

-186 LRFYPRMNVLE
+186 LRFYPRMYVLE

-222 YEKFLQSI
+222 YEKFLHSI
-230 VTDSMEFVNMRL
+230 VTDSMEFVNMKL

-248 RNISALYAFRTDSTF
+248 RNIPDLYAFRTDSTF

-275 TEQDAIEHYTDKLAR
+275 TEQQAIEHYTNRLAK

-315 FRLDTVI
+315 FRLDTVM

-426 IKDNL
+426 IKKNL
-431 AALIDHDEFEMDS
+431 SALIDNDEFEMDS

-485 MKADEGFVV
+485 VKADEGFAV
-494 DMTED
+494 DMTGD

-507 GEEYPETPV
+507 KVEPGMTGEGI
-516 RRSFAYAQDDNG
+516 R
-528 DAQDDSK
+528 
-535 KDRDGYR
+535 
-542 IQFIARNDAENWRM
+542 FIARNDAENWRM
-556 LDVLVAEDTVMGY
+556 LDVLVAKDTVMSY

-578 CELDDLDRREEVL
+578 CEVNDLDRREEVL

-650 AVTLLRPYQDYNS
+650 AVTLLRPYQDFNA

-681 RLPKTDKVNY
+681 RLHRTDQVNY
-691 MLAIVYSRLD
+691 MLAIVYSRLG
-701 ETEKAVRCYEEACRL
+701 EIEKAVRCYEKACRQ

>member
-1 MSNKGL
+1 MSDKGL

-18 GGGMSLLV
+18 GGGVSLLV
-26 ICNIVLLVVVC
+26 ICNVVLLVVVC

-49 ERTQERQMRA
+49 ERMQERQMRA
-59 EIGMVEDEILS
+59 EIRMVEEMPDRVGHDGE
-70 LRSSDFVDWTGQAG
+70 VG
-84 NDGEKISPR
+84 NDGRSPV
-93 TSFGRN
+93 G
-99 DNKGMPGQAG
+99 AG
-109 HDGRG
+109 DDGRG

-186 LRFYPRMNVLE
+186 LRFYPRMYVLE

-248 RNISALYAFRTDSTF
+248 RNIPALYAFRTDSTF

-275 TEQDAIEHYTDKLAR
+275 TEQQAIEHYTNRLAK

-301 ERFRHYVKVPIEQG
+301 ERFRQYVKVPIEQG
-315 FRLDTVI
+315 FRLDTVM
-322 REINGDFRYVYSH
+322 RDINGDFRYVYSH

-343 RKVDVVLSGAIYK
+343 RKVDVVLSGEIYQ

-426 IKDNL
+426 IKKNL
-431 AALIDHDEFEMDS
+431 SALIDNDEFEMDS

-485 MKADEGFVV
+485 VKVDEGFVV
-494 DMTED
+494 DMTGD

-516 RRSFAYAQDDNG
+516 KRSVAY
-528 DAQDDSK
+528 AQDDSK

-556 LDVLVAEDTVMGY
+556 LDVLVAEDTVMSY
-569 EDKIAYINA
+569 EDKIVYINA

-605 PRLRTVKFN
+605 PRLRTVKFD

-650 AVTLLRPYQDYNS
+650 AVTLLRPYQDYNA

-681 RLPKTDKVNY
+681 RLHRTDQVNY
-691 MLAIVYSRLD
+691 MLAIVYSRLG
-701 ETEKAVRCYEEACRL
+701 EIEKAVRCYEEACRQ

-725 LDPEVMMLK
+725 LDPEISRLSV
-734 DFSTPFGRSK
+734 FR

>member
-1 MSNKGL
+1 MSKNL

-18 GGGMSLLV
+18 GGGVSLLV
-26 ICNIVLLVVVC
+26 IFNIVLMVVVC
-37 LLISGCGTSRKV
+37 LLMSSCGSARKV
-49 ERTQERQMRA
+49 ERMKERQMRA
-59 EIGMVEDEILS
+59 EIGMVE
-70 LRSSDFVDWTGQAG
+70 
-84 NDGEKISPR
+84 
-93 TSFGRN
+93 
-99 DNKGMPGQAG
+99 MPGQAG
-109 HDGRG
+109 DDKEEISRFAPLTRN
-114 DNAVR
+114 DNNR
-119 DTTLVTSDE
+119 TTQNDSKDTTLVTSSE

-186 LRFYPRMNVLE
+186 LRLYPRMYVLE

-248 RNISALYAFRTDSTF
+248 RNIPALYAFRTDSTF

-275 TEQDAIEHYTDKLAR
+275 TEQQAVEHYTNKLAK
-290 SANERRKARKE
+290 SANERRKERKE

-335 TLASRPRL
+335 TLDSRPRL

-426 IKDNL
+426 IKKNL
-431 AALIDHDEFEMDS
+431 SALIDNDKFEMDS

-474 FRRFID
+474 FIRFID

-485 MKADEGFVV
+485 VRVNEGFVV
-494 DMTED
+494 DMTGD

-516 RRSFAYAQDDNG
+516 RRHFAYAQDDNG
-528 DAQDDSK
+528 DAQDDIK

-556 LDVLVAEDTVMGY
+556 LDVLVSEDTVMSY
-569 EDKIAYINA
+569 EDKITYINA
-578 CELDDLDRREEVL
+578 CELDDLDQREEVL
-591 QKLGCY
+591 QNLGCY
-597 RHLREKVY
+597 RHLCEKIY
-605 PRLRTVKFN
+605 PRLRTVKFD

-650 AVTLLRPYQDYNS
+650 AVTLLRPYRDFNA

-676 LAILE
+676 LDILE
-681 RLPKTDKVNY
+681 NLLKSDQVNY
-691 MLAIVYSRLD
+691 MLAIVYSRLGD
-701 ETEKAVRCYEEACRL
+701 IEKAVRCYEEACRQ

-725 LDPEVMMLK
+725 LDPEISRLSV
-734 DFSTPFGRSK
+734 FR

>member
-49 ERTQERQMRA
+49 ERMQERQMRA
-59 EIGMVEDEILS
+59 EIGMVEEMPDRVEH
-70 LRSSDFVDWTGQAG
+70 
-84 NDGEKISPR
+84 DGGSPV
-93 TSFGRN
+93 G
-99 DNKGMPGQAG
+99 AG

-119 DTTLVTSDE
+119 DTTLVTSSE

-137 DEDGNMVATDVLEAA
+137 DEDGNMVVTDVLEAA

-186 LRFYPRMNVLE
+186 LRFNPRMYVLE

-222 YEKFLQSI
+222 YEKFLCSI
-230 VTDSMEFVNMRL
+230 VTDSMEFVNLRL

-248 RNISALYAFRTDSTF
+248 RNIPALYAFRTDSTF

-275 TEQDAIEHYTDKLAR
+275 TEQQAVEHYTNKLAK

-301 ERFRHYVKVPIEQG
+301 ERFRHYVKVPIKQG

-426 IKDNL
+426 IKKNL
-431 AALIDHDEFEMDS
+431 SALIDNDEFEMDS

-461 RLTQRR
+461 RLTQKR

-474 FRRFID
+474 FRKFID

-485 MKADEGFVV
+485 VNADEGFAV
-494 DMTED
+494 DMTGD

-507 GEEYPETPV
+507 KVEPGMTGAGI
-516 RRSFAYAQDDNG
+516 R
-528 DAQDDSK
+528 
-535 KDRDGYR
+535 
-542 IQFIARNDAENWRM
+542 FIARNDAENWRM

-578 CELDDLDRREEVL
+578 CELDDLDLREEVL

-635 YMAGVQAIRDRDYET
+635 YMAGVQAIRDMDYET
-650 AVTLLRPYQDYNS
+650 ALTLLRPYQDYNA

-681 RLPKTDKVNY
+681 RLHRTDQVNY
-691 MLAIVYSRLD
+691 MLAIVYSRL
-701 ETEKAVRCYEEACRL
+701 EEIEKAVRCYEEACRM

-725 LDPEVMMLK
+725 LDPEITQLSV
-734 DFSTPFGRSK
+734 FR

>member
-1 MSNKGL
+1 MSDKGL

-18 GGGMSLLV
+18 GGGVSLLV
-26 ICNIVLLVVVC
+26 ICNVVLLVVVC

-49 ERTQERQMRA
+49 ERMQERQMRA
-59 EIGMVEDEILS
+59 EIGMVEEMPDRVGHDGE
-70 LRSSDFVDWTGQAG
+70 VG
-84 NDGEKISPR
+84 NDGRSPV
-93 TSFGRN
+93 G
-99 DNKGMPGQAG
+99 AG
-109 HDGRG
+109 D
-114 DNAVR
+114 DVR
-119 DTTLVTSDE
+119 DTTVVME
-128 GPIIMNAVR
+128 GGGPIIMNAVR

-186 LRFYPRMNVLE
+186 LRFYPRMYVLE

-248 RNISALYAFRTDSTF
+248 RNIPALYAFRTDSTF

-275 TEQDAIEHYTDKLAR
+275 TEQQAIEHYTNRLAK

-301 ERFRHYVKVPIEQG
+301 ERFRQYVKVPIEQG
-315 FRLDTVI
+315 FRLDTVM

-343 RKVDVVLSGAIYK
+343 RKVDVVLSGAIYQ

-426 IKDNL
+426 IKKNL
-431 AALIDHDEFEMDS
+431 SALIDNDEFEMDS

-485 MKADEGFVV
+485 VKADEGFAV
-494 DMTED
+494 DMTGD

-556 LDVLVAEDTVMGY
+556 LDVLVAEDTVMSY
-569 EDKIAYINA
+569 EDKIAYINV

-605 PRLRTVKFN
+605 PRLRTVKFD

-650 AVTLLRPYQDYNS
+650 AVTLLRPYQDYNA

-681 RLPKTDKVNY
+681 KLQKSDQVNY
-691 MLAIVYSRLD
+691 MLAIVYSRLG
-701 ETEKAVRCYEEACRL
+701 ETEKAVRCYEEACRQ

-725 LDPEVMMLK
+725 LDPEISRLSV
-734 DFSTPFGRSK
+734 FR

>member
-1 MSNKGL
+1 MSDKGL

-18 GGGMSLLV
+18 GGGVSLLV
-26 ICNIVLLVVVC
+26 ICNVVLLVVVC

-49 ERTQERQMRA
+49 ERMQERQMRA
-59 EIGMVEDEILS
+59 EIGMVEEMPD
-70 LRSSDFVDWTGQAG
+70 RVGH
-84 NDGEKISPR
+84 DGEV
-93 TSFGRN
+93 
-99 DNKGMPGQAG
+99 G
-109 HDGRG
+109 HDGRFPVG
-114 DNAVR
+114 AGEDGR
-119 DTTLVTSDE
+119 DTTVVMEAE

-186 LRFYPRMNVLE
+186 LRFYPRMYALE
-197 DTLGLDPILI
+197 DTLGLDPVLI
-207 TGQEYRNEQMRGYRR
+207 TGQEYRKEQMRGYRR

-248 RNISALYAFRTDSTF
+248 RNIPALYAFRTDSTF

-275 TEQDAIEHYTDKLAR
+275 TEQQAIEHYTNRLAK

-301 ERFRHYVKVPIEQG
+301 ERFRQYVKVPIEQG
-315 FRLDTVI
+315 FRLDTVM

-343 RKVDVVLSGAIYK
+343 RKVDVVLSGAIYQ

-397 ANTACYVEFEHDRY
+397 ANTVCYVEFEHDRY

-426 IKDNL
+426 IKKNL
-431 AALIDHDEFEMDS
+431 SALIDNDEFEMDS

-467 SEAVAEY
+467 SEVVAEY

-485 MKADEGFVV
+485 VKADEGFAV
-494 DMTED
+494 DMTGD

-507 GEEYPETPV
+507 GEGI
-516 RRSFAYAQDDNG
+516 R
-528 DAQDDSK
+528 
-535 KDRDGYR
+535 
-542 IQFIARNDAENWRM
+542 FIARNDAENWRM
-556 LDVLVAEDTVMGY
+556 LDVLVAEDTVMSY

-578 CELDDLDRREEVL
+578 CELDDLDWREEVL
-591 QKLGCY
+591 QNLGCY

-691 MLAIVYSRLD
+691 MLAIVYSRLG

>member
-1 MSNKGL
+1 MSDKGL

-18 GGGMSLLV
+18 GGGVSLLV
-26 ICNIVLLVVVC
+26 ICNVVLLVVVC

-49 ERTQERQMRA
+49 ERMQERQMRA
-59 EIGMVEDEILS
+59 EIGMVEEMPDRVGHDGE
-70 LRSSDFVDWTGQAG
+70 VG
-84 NDGEKISPR
+84 NDGRSPVGAGDDEEEISRFAPL
-93 TSFGRN
+93 TRN
-99 DNKGMPGQAG
+99 DNKGMPDQAG

-137 DEDGNMVATDVLEAA
+137 DEDGNMVATDVIEAA
-152 SVTARFRNVAER
+152 SITARFRNVAER

-186 LRFYPRMNVLE
+186 LRFYPQMYVLE
-197 DTLGLDPILI
+197 DTVGLDPVLI

-230 VTDSMEFVNMRL
+230 VTDSMEFVNMKL
-242 LEIFIE
+242 LDIFIE
-248 RNISALYAFRTDSTF
+248 RNIPALYAFRTDSTF

-275 TEQDAIEHYTDKLAR
+275 TEQQAIEHYTNRLAK
-290 SANERRKARKE
+290 SANERKKARKE
-301 ERFRHYVKVPIEQG
+301 ERFRQYVKVPIEQG
-315 FRLDTVI
+315 FRLDTVM

-343 RKVDVVLSGAIYK
+343 RKVDVVLSGAIYQ

-426 IKDNL
+426 IKKNL
-431 AALIDHDEFEMDS
+431 SALIDNDEFEMDS

-467 SEAVAEY
+467 SEDVAEY

-480 EYRDS
+480 EYRNS
-485 MKADEGFVV
+485 VKVDEGFVV
-494 DMTED
+494 DMTGD
-499 PRSEPGMT
+499 PRSVPGMTKVEPGMM
-507 GEEYPETPV
+507 GEGI
-516 RRSFAYAQDDNG
+516 R
-528 DAQDDSK
+528 
-535 KDRDGYR
+535 
-542 IQFIARNDAENWRM
+542 FIARNDAENWRM
-556 LDVLVAEDTVMGY
+556 LDVLVAEDTVMSY
-569 EDKIAYINA
+569 EDKISYINA
-578 CELDDLDRREEVL
+578 CELDDLDEREEVL
-591 QKLGCY
+591 QNLGCY

-605 PRLRTVKFN
+605 PRLRTVKFD

-650 AVTLLRPYQDYNS
+650 AVTLLRPYQDYNA

-681 RLPKTDKVNY
+681 RLHRTDQVNY
-691 MLAIVYSRLD
+691 MLAIVYSRLG
-701 ETEKAVRCYEEACRL
+701 EIEKAVRCYEEACRQ
-716 NPGFVHRGN
+716 NPGFMHRGN
-725 LDPEVMMLK
+725 LDPEISRLSV
-734 DFSTPFGRSK
+734 FR

>member
-1 MSNKGL
+1 MSDKGL

-18 GGGMSLLV
+18 GGGVSLLV

-49 ERTQERQMRA
+49 ERMQERQMRA
-59 EIGMVEDEILS
+59 EIGMVEEMPDRVGHDGEVGDDEIAG
-70 LRSSDFVDWTGQAG
+70 RAG
-84 NDGEKISPR
+84 ND
-93 TSFGRN
+93 
-99 DNKGMPGQAG
+99 D
-109 HDGRG
+109 
-114 DNAVR
+114 R
-119 DTTLVTSDE
+119 DTTVVMEDE

-152 SVTARFRNVAER
+152 SVTAMFRNVAER

-186 LRFYPRMNVLE
+186 LRFYPQMYVLE
-197 DTLGLDPILI
+197 DTLGLDPVLI

-248 RNISALYAFRTDSTF
+248 RNIPALYAFRTDSTF

-275 TEQDAIEHYTDKLAR
+275 TEQQAIEHYTNRLAK

-301 ERFRHYVKVPIEQG
+301 DRFRRYVKVPIEQG

-343 RKVDVVLSGAIYK
+343 RKVDVVLSGAIYQ

-426 IKDNL
+426 IKKNL
-431 AALIDHDEFEMDS
+431 SALIDNDEFEMDS

-485 MKADEGFVV
+485 VKADEGFAV
-494 DMTED
+494 DLAGD

-507 GEEYPETPV
+507 GEGI
-516 RRSFAYAQDDNG
+516 R
-528 DAQDDSK
+528 
-535 KDRDGYR
+535 
-542 IQFIARNDAENWRM
+542 FIARNDAENWRM
-556 LDVLVAEDTVMGY
+556 LDVLVAEDTVMSY

-578 CELDDLDRREEVL
+578 CELDDLDEREEVL

-650 AVTLLRPYQDYNS
+650 AVTLLRPYQDYNA

-681 RLPKTDKVNY
+681 RLHRTDQVNY
-691 MLAIVYSRLD
+691 MLAIVYSRLG